1 MTRSTYYIKII
12 VNFIF
17 FSLNKVPREF
27 SLAVSVVKFSFAFL
41 SDSTRSCS
49 KYHLSLSLSL
59 SHTIFVFS
67 IIILDSFSLYYLHLS
82 ILNSNFITY
91 LSFLLFFFSLLVE
104 RNYSTS
110 CISVFFFN
118 VNKFKLSLY

>member
-17 FSLNKVPREF
+17 FSLNKVQREF

-59 SHTIFVFS
+59 SIFVFS

-118 VNKFKLSLY
+118 INKFKLSLY

>member
-17 FSLNKVPREF
+17 FFLNKVPREF

-59 SHTIFVFS
+59 SIFVFS

-118 VNKFKLSLY
+118 INKFKLSLY

>member
-17 FSLNKVPREF
+17 FFLNKVPREF

-49 KYHLSLSLSL
+49 KYHLSLS
-59 SHTIFVFS
+59 IFVFS

-118 VNKFKLSLY
+118 INKFKLSLY